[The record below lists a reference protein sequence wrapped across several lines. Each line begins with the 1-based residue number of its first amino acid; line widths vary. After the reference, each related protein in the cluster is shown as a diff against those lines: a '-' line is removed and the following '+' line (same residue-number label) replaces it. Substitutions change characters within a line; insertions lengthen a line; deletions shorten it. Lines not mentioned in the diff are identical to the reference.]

1 MIIKTD
7 QNEIQNFL
15 ADASNF
21 KGNCDA
27 VYFPENAEEI
37 QAILIEANK
46 NKTPVTVAGNGTGL
60 TGARVPKGGIVI
72 STERLNQIIEINN
85 EGKFAVLQ
93 AAVILDDFQKIL
105 REKNLF
111 YPADPTEGNSFIGAN
126 VATNASGAKTFKYG
140 PTRGYVLGIK
150 LILPNGEL
158 LNLERGNVFA
168 EDYKL
173 ELITESENKIEITI
187 PDYVMPETKHA
198 AGYFCKKNMD
208 AIDLFI
214 GSEGTLGIIYEIK
227 LKLLNFPEAILSSV
241 IFFKTEYDALKFVE
255 EARQLSRNNKSE
267 IDALAL
273 EYFDNF
279 SLKFMSEDYP
289 QIPAEAKAAVW
300 FEQEYNSE
308 NENIIFENW
317 MNLINKFGGDEES
330 AWFAATDKDR
340 EKFKDFRHAVAWK
353 VTEYIAQHNVTKVG
367 TDTSVPDE
375 HFINF
380 YNESI
385 SIVKSNNLDYIIYG
399 HAGNCHLH
407 LNMLPKTQE
416 ELLKARNIHAQ
427 LCELA
432 VKLKGTISAEHGI
445 GKSKKDYLLKMY
457 GEENIIKMA
466 ALKSALDPNK
476 ILGLGTMFNESYLN

>member
-21 KGNCDA
+21 TGNCDA

-37 QAILIEANK
+37 QFILIEANK
-46 NKTPVTVAGNGTGL
+46 NKSPVTVAGNGTGL

-72 STERLNQIIEINN
+72 STERLNKIFEINC
-85 EGKFAVLQ
+85 EKKYAILQ
-93 AAVILDDFQKIL
+93 PAVILNDFQKIL
-105 REKNLF
+105 KEKKLF
-111 YPADPTEGNSFIGAN
+111 YPPDPTEGNSFIGAN

-140 PTRGYVLGIK
+140 PTRDYVLEIK
-150 LILPNGEL
+150 VILPDGEL
-158 LNLERGNVFA
+158 LNLERGKVFA
-168 EDYKL
+168 KDYRL
-173 ELITESENKIEITI
+173 ELTTESKNKIEIII

-198 AGYFCKKNMD
+198 AGYFCKRNMD

-227 LKLLNFPEAILSSV
+227 LKLLDFPEAILSSV
-241 IFFKTEYDALKFVE
+241 IFFKTEIDALKFIE
-255 EARQLSRNNKSE
+255 EARQLSRNNESK

-300 FEQEYNSE
+300 FEQEYNYE
-308 NENIIFENW
+308 NENIIFELW
-317 MNLINKFGGDEES
+317 MNLINKFGGDEKS
-330 AWFAATDKDR
+330 AWFAATDNDR
-340 EKFKDFRHAVAWK
+340 VKFKDFRHAIAWK
-353 VTEYIAQHNVTKVG
+353 VTEYITKHNVTKVG
-367 TDTSVPDE
+367 TDTSIPDE

-385 SIVKSNNLDYIIYG
+385 SIVKSHKLDYIVYG

-416 ELLKARNIHAQ
+416 ELLTAKSIHAQ
-427 LCELA
+427 LCGLA

-457 GEENIIKMA
+457 GEENIRKMA
-466 ALKSALDPNK
+466 ELKKALDPNK